1 MITFC
6 FIYALRSAPP
16 SLETRFYAAGSATNQ
31 TEPVMG
37 LGHDWCGC
45 SGVGL
50 AERSHR
56 LLVGRVAAPSSP
68 SRGTV
73 MTKQSAVVETSQ
85 GLFKEWVTTETPGRL
100 PQGHV
105 VLLGQLSGRP
115 VGLVCVRV
123 HLCFAGRLIKGRR
136 WLAGWL

>member
-1 MITFC
+1 MTG
-6 FIYALRSAPP
+6 AVAEESDWPR
-16 SLETRFYAAGSATNQ
+16 
-31 TEPVMG
+31 
-37 LGHDWCGC
+37 GHTDFW
-45 SGVGL
+45 S
-50 AERSHR
+50 
-56 LLVGRVAAPSSP
+56 GRVNSAELSLC
-68 SRGTV
+68 RTV
-73 MTKQSAVVETSQ
+73 MTKQSAIVETSQ

-136 WLAGWL
+136 WLADFNIFSTI